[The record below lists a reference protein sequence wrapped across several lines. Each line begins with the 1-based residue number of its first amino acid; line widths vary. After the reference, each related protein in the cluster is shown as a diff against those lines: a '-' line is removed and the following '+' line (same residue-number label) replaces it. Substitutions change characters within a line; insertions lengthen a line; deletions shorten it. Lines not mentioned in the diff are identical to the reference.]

1 MDLRGFIRDIPDFP
15 KKGIIFK
22 DITPLLK
29 DSRAF
34 KEAVDRMCSRVSGLD
49 FDLVIAP
56 EARGFILGAAMAYEL
71 GKGFVPVRKPG
82 KLPYRTVYE
91 EFELEYG
98 TDSLHIHEDA
108 LKEGQNVIVVDD
120 VLATG
125 GTAAALGRLVEK
137 LGGNVVAMVF
147 LIELGFLK
155 PRERLSKYRVES
167 IIVY

>member
-1 MDLRGFIRDIPDFP
+1 MDLKEYIRDIPNFP
-15 KKGIIFK
+15 KEGIIFK

-29 DSRAF
+29 DREAF
-34 KEAVDRMCSRVSGLD
+34 REAVMQMCSRVKDLD

-56 EARGFILGAAMAYEL
+56 EARGFILGSAMAYEL

-82 KLPYRTVYE
+82 KLPYKTVYE

-98 TDSLHIHEDA
+98 TDQLHIHEDA
-108 LKEGQNVIVVDD
+108 VERGQNVVVVDD

-125 GTAAALGRLVEK
+125 GTASALGRLVRK

-147 LIELGFLK
+147 LIELSFLN
-155 PRERLSKYRVES
+155 PRSKLSGYRVES
-167 IIVY
+167 IIIY

>member
-1 MDLRGFIRDIPDFP
+1 MDLKEYIRDIPNFP
-15 KKGIIFK
+15 KEGIIFK

-29 DSRAF
+29 DREAF
-34 KEAVDRMCSRVSGLD
+34 KEAVMQMCSRVKDLD

-56 EARGFILGAAMAYEL
+56 EARGFILGSAMAYEL

-82 KLPYRTVYE
+82 KLPYKTVYE

-98 TDSLHIHEDA
+98 TDQLHIHEDA
-108 LKEGQNVIVVDD
+108 VERGQNVVVVDD

-125 GTAAALGRLVEK
+125 GTASALGRLVRK

-147 LIELGFLK
+147 LIELSFLN
-155 PRERLSKYRVES
+155 PRSKLSGYRVES
-167 IIVY
+167 IIIY